1 MKVLMI
7 AIMAMLASESS
18 AVAQVYPSRPI
29 TIIVPFPPG
38 GPTDVLPRILA
49 EHMKGSLGQPIIIEN
64 VTGAGGTLGVGR
76 VARAAPDGYTVGIGN
91 WGTHVANG
99 AIYSLAYDLV
109 KDFEPVALL
118 PNNPQVIVA
127 SSAVPVK
134 DLSELV
140 AWLKTNPN
148 KANFGISGPGSAAHF
163 SALHFQTITRTQ
175 FRFVPY
181 RGGSAAMQDLLAGQI
196 DIMINQASLFLPY
209 VRDDR
214 IRIFAI
220 MAKSRLPQAPDIPT
234 VDEVGLP
241 GFYVSVWNGFWVPK
255 GTPKSVISKLNS
267 AVVAAL
273 ADPTVR
279 GRLIALGQEIPPRD
293 QQTPESLA
301 VVQSAEIAKWWP
313 IIKSAEIKPQ

>member
-1 MKVLMI
+1 
-7 AIMAMLASESS
+7 
-18 AVAQVYPSRPI
+18 
-29 TIIVPFPPG
+29 
-38 GPTDVLPRILA
+38 
-49 EHMKGSLGQPIIIEN
+49 
-64 VTGAGGTLGVGR
+64 
-76 VARAAPDGYTVGIGN
+76 
-91 WGTHVANG
+91 
-99 AIYSLAYDLV
+99 V

-148 KANFGISGPGSAAHF
+148 KANFGITGPGSAAHV
-163 SALHFQTITRTQ
+163 SGLHFQSITRTQ

-209 VRDDR
+209 VRDER

-255 GTPKSVISKLNS
+255 GTPNSVINKLNS
-267 AVVAAL
+267 AVVATL

-279 GRLIALGQEIPPRD
+279 DRLIALGQEIPPRD
-293 QQTPESLA
+293 QQMPESLA
-301 VVQSAEIAKWWP
+301 AVQSAEIAKWWP
-313 IIKSAEIKPQ
+313 IIKTAEIKPQ